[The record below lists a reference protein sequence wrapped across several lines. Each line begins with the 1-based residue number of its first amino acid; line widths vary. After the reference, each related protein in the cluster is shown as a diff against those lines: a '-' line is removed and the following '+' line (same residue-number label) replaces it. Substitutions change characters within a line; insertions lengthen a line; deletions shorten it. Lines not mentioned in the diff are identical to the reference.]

1 MLLFHELFH
10 HVILLL
16 LLLNARL
23 QFLLPQLHFL
33 LSLIAFVFV
42 FLLKVLHYIRG
53 APSAFFGMGSRGF
66 TLRFSF
72 LCLT

>member
-53 APSAFFGMGSRGF
+53 APSAFFAWDPEVSLS
-66 TLRFSF
+66 TF
-72 LCLT
+72 LFFV